1 MIILIPARRGSKGFP
16 FKNRILF
23 RDTVD
28 KIPQNMRKNIRVYT
42 DDEEIV
48 AMSKGQNLV
57 CVQRP
62 PAPDEQTTKQ
72 MVMSFVKKE
81 CKHPEDILM
90 LYLTYPE
97 RTWESVEEA
106 METYASEGVRSLL
119 SKKSPDTHPYL
130 CMYEIE
136 GNRGTQV
143 IEHDLCRRQDYPN
156 CFEIS
161 HQVCIFNSTEV
172 DKLNNNLYNENTY
185 FFLVNSV
192 PDIDYAKDYEGVVRH
207 D

>member
-16 FKNRILF
+16 FKNRTLF

-28 KIPQNMRKNIRVYT
+28 KIPQNMRENVRVYT

-57 CVQRP
+57 CVQRA
-62 PAPDEQTTKQ
+62 PAPDEETTKQ

-81 CKHPEDILM
+81 CKNPEDILM

-106 METYASEGVRSLL
+106 METYASEGVGSLL
-119 SKKSPDTHPYL
+119 SKKIPDTHPYL
-130 CMYEIE
+130 CMYERE
-136 GNRGTQV
+136 GSRGTQV
-143 IEHDLCRRQDYPN
+143 VEHDLCRRQDYPN

-172 DKLNNNLYNENTY
+172 GKLNNNLYNENTY

-192 PDIDYAKDYEGVVRH
+192 PDVDYRKDYEGVKKY